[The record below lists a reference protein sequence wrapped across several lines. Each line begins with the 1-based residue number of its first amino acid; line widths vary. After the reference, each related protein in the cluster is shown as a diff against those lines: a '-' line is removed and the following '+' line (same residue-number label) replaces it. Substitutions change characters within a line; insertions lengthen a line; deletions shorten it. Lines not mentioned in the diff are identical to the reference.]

1 MADSGEGDLD
11 KRRINVKIFLEHM
24 KQKFAKIL
32 DSICSDRNAPKDMVT
47 VPEIRP
53 LFELIID
60 PNTLKERKVS
70 LVWLDENSIAQ
81 YNDPDVQKLI
91 FFVPPTYKYVKLIKE
106 FHNMLKRRNFEK
118 KLYLVYYPKRTMM
131 CKYYMDNQKLLV
143 QFENSTFDFNF
154 DLIPLYS
161 DLLSLE
167 YKPAVTEM
175 FISSEYTCYNLVAES
190 IQRLQMVFGK
200 IPTFLIKGD
209 KSKIVFEIL
218 KRLEKEHGSKL
229 TYEEGNVKLT

>member
-1 MADSGEGDLD
+1 MASQAEAELD

-24 KQKFAKIL
+24 KQKFAKML
-32 DSICSDRNAPKDMVT
+32 DTICSDRNAPKDLVT

-53 LFELIID
+53 LFELIIE
-60 PNTLKERKVS
+60 PKTLEERKVS
-70 LVWLDENSIAQ
+70 LVWLDEASIAQ

-91 FFVPPTYKYVKLIKE
+91 FFVPPTLKYVKLIKE

-131 CKYYMDNQKLLV
+131 CKYYMDTQKLLV
-143 QFENSTFDFNF
+143 LFENSTFDFNF

-167 YKPAVTEM
+167 YKPAVEE
-175 FISSEYTCYNLVAES
+175 ILINSEFTCYNLVAES

-200 IPTFLIKGD
+200 VPTFLIKGD
-209 KSKIVFEIL
+209 KSKIVFDIL
-218 KRLEKEHGSKL
+218 KRLEKEHGNKL
-229 TYEEGNVKLT
+229 SYEEGKLYSD